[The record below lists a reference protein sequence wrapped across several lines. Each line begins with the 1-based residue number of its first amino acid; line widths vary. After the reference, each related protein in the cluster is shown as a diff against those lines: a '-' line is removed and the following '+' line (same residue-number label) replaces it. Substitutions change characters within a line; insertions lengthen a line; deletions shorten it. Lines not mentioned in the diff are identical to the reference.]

1 MNQKQLQERVNNAA
15 DAVIEALTD
24 VGIPQVPARKFAE
37 KFTLH
42 FIEKASWTIES
53 MKELKDLEGEYIGT
67 GMDIWSVVANVCKPL
82 CFSYAERVRYFLNEF
97 PEELTE
103 EDAEKLKED
112 LEALEEFE
120 VMCTD
125 GCPVTDEHRELLNVL
140 AQGIEPPTF
149 PGVRGV
155 TPTEVEQFKELGKK
169 FGLSDD
175 EIKLRIQAT
184 DYSTYK
190 SRIDRILEV
199 QKIVDARKEKNL
211 KALDRTQH
219 HEMNVNRFY
228 RE

>member
-1 MNQKQLQERVNNAA
+1 MNQEELQERVNNAA
-15 DAVIEALTD
+15 DAIIEALTD
-24 VGIPQVPARKFAE
+24 VGIPQVKARKFAE

-42 FIEKASWTIES
+42 FIEKAAWTIPS
-53 MKELKDLEGEYIGT
+53 MKELRDLEKEYIGT

-82 CFSYAERVRYFLNEF
+82 CLSYAERVRYFLNEF
-97 PEELTE
+97 PDNLS
-103 EDAEKLKED
+103 EDDAAKFKED

-120 VMCTD
+120 TMCSD

-140 AQGIEPPTF
+140 AQGIEPPAF

-155 TPTEVEQFKELGKK
+155 TPEEVEQFKVLGKK
-169 FGLSDD
+169 FGLSDE
-175 EIKLRIQAT
+175 EIKLRIQVT

-211 KALDRTQH
+211 KALDRKQH
-219 HEMNVNRFY
+219 HGMNMNRFY